1 MIKLLVFL
9 KRKKGMS
16 SEDFHKYWTTR
27 HAEIVTAVPDFMKYV
42 KRYVQSHN
50 VDNALLDFPG
60 GGHNG
65 FDGMVE
71 LWFDDVAAMKAAF
84 ETPGYIG
91 TIRPDEPNFLDM
103 DGFQVMVVEE
113 HPKYTPAGSA
123 VVAA

>member
-9 KRKKGMS
+9 KRKPGMS
-16 SEDFHKYWTTR
+16 SADFHKYWTGK
-27 HAEIVTAVPDFMKYV
+27 HAEIAMGEPDFKKYV

-50 VDNALLDFPG
+50 VDDALLDFPG
-60 GGHNG
+60 GGHSG

-71 LWFDDVAAMKAAF
+71 LWFDDVASMKAAF
-84 ETPGYIG
+84 ETPGYVN

-103 DGFQVMVVEE
+103 DGFRVMVVEE

-123 VVAA
+123 AAA